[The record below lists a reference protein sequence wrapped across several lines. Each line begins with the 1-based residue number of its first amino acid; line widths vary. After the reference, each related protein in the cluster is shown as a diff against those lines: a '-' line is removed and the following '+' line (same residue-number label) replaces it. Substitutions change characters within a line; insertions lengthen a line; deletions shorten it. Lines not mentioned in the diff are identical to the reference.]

1 MKRLTAN
8 EIDTLR
14 SDRALMVTSDQTY
27 ALVREARRLQ
37 AQTLRIFLV
46 KLGGGVADLTG
57 LNLLNAKLRRAVSR
71 RKTYY
76 ALATLSDRNLS
87 DIGLHRSG
95 IESKA
100 IEMSRENV
108 PATSCFWSRLARR
121 WREDN
126 DRRRTV
132 RELLSMDDRI
142 LADIGF
148 ERSQVW
154 DIAEELTRKRGL
166 LSRAVASIATPI
178 AALAQ
183 EFETLVNRPFGFGK
197 LNWQPK
203 SPANDTTSAKT
214 EANQAA

>member
-8 EIDTLR
+8 EIETLR
-14 SDRALMVTSDQTY
+14 SDSALRVTSDQTY
-27 ALVREARRLQ
+27 ALVQEARRLQ
-37 AQTLRIFLV
+37 AQALRKFLV

-57 LNLLNAKLRRAVSR
+57 LNLLTAKIRRAISR
-71 RKTYY
+71 RKTLY
-76 ALATLSDRNLS
+76 ALSTLSDRNLA

-95 IESKA
+95 IERKA

-108 PATSCFWSRLARR
+108 PATSFFWSRLARR

-154 DIAEELTRKRGL
+154 DIADELTRKRGL
-166 LSRAVASIATPI
+166 ISRAVASIATPM

-197 LNWQPK
+197 LNWQPEA
-203 SPANDTTSAKT
+203 PANDTAQASAK
-214 EANQAA
+214 ADQAA